1 VIGVSMMMIFIK
13 YLIISFV
20 SAAALIVISKI
31 IMSAFLRKDL
41 NYYEAHEAIE
51 EQEVLDKMNEYSH
64 SLDKN
69 SQEEH

>member
-1 VIGVSMMMIFIK
+1 MMMIFIK

-41 NYYEAHEAIE
+41 NYYEGQEARE
-51 EQEVLDKMNEYSH
+51 EQEVLDKMKEYSH

>member
-1 VIGVSMMMIFIK
+1 MIGVSMMMIFIK

-41 NYYEAHEAIE
+41 NYYEGQEARE
-51 EQEVLDKMNEYSH
+51 EQEVLDKMKEYSH